1 MRSPI
6 LRGSMTPVTGRMR
19 AWLTLSLATL
29 VAASACRAASE
40 SPSPPPTDS
49 QLLASAVGFYRASRN
64 AQGLYR
70 DRLRLDGAHE
80 GPASIATIGMGLI
93 SLCVGSRMGISENPT
108 EDAKTTVRT
117 MLGLAQARNATGF
130 YYHFL
135 DMETGDRAG
144 ISEYS
149 TIDTAILTSGAL
161 FAASCLAGGRE
172 LDSLALR
179 LWESIDWSAAIAD
192 PATGGI
198 YLEMLDD
205 GSGRPGSVIVPFN
218 EYMLVAWLA
227 KLADQ
232 TGTGPATRLWNRF
245 YASADSLPT
254 SSYAGYTVLTDRPGA
269 FLSSFVIQFA
279 YYLCHPFTTSE
290 RYRSF
295 MRNADFA
302 DRVWWRHSAQAR
314 DYEWGLG
321 AGSAQSAPYHADAID
336 DDPDGI
342 VSPHVVAGFLP
353 VDSAGISDLREHYTS
368 PSAAVR
374 SMVGLDGSLL
384 WRYSVSDPSWA
395 PEEIQGIDYSS
406 LMLGLAAYLMGNS
419 FIEEHNDFASWLA
432 RAR

>member
-1 MRSPI
+1 MP
-6 LRGSMTPVTGRMR
+6 PVTGQMR
-19 AWLTLSLATL
+19 AWLTVSLATL

-64 AQGLYR
+64 ARGLYR
-70 DRLRLDGAHE
+70 DRLRFDGAPE
-80 GPASIATIGMGLI
+80 GPASIATTGMGLI
-93 SLCVGSRMGISENPT
+93 SLCIGSRIGLGETAT

-117 MLGLAQARNATGF
+117 MMGFGQSRNATGF

-144 ISEYS
+144 TSEYS

-161 FAASCLAGGRE
+161 FAASCLAGDRE
-172 LDSLALR
+172 LDSLVLR

-205 GSGRPGSVIVPFN
+205 GSGRPGSVIRPFN

-232 TGTGPATRLWNRF
+232 TGTGLGTRLWDRF

-254 SSYAGYTVLTDRPGA
+254 SSYAGYAVLTDRAGA

-321 AGSAQSAPYHADAID
+321 AGSARSVPYHADAID
-336 DDPDGI
+336 DDPDGV

-353 VDSAGISDLREHYTS
+353 VDSAGIRDLREHYS
-368 PSAAVR
+368 SMSGAVR
-374 SMVGLDGSLL
+374 SIVGLNGSVL
-384 WRYSVSDPSWA
+384 WRYSVSDPSWG

-406 LMLGLAAYLMGNS
+406 MMLGLAAYLWGSS
-419 FIEEHNDFASWLA
+419 FIEQQNDFATWLA
-432 RAR
+432 RTR